1 MNRLEHK
8 INQVRKESF
17 PERVKALPIRCLVKK
32 SSDVIRSLEDCKMD
46 VKSFVFIKS
55 PRIEK
60 VINARQHFFRILSS
74 AFRHF
79 YFIFLIYL
87 KLTTLPVGRV
97 VMILPIIII
106 L

>member
-8 INQVRKESF
+8 INQLERKLS
-17 PERVKALPIRCLVKK
+17 ERVKALPIRCLVKK

-60 VINARQHFFRILSS
+60 VINARQHFSRILSS